1 MSVNNV
7 KLYGSLFMMNTED
20 QVTDYEKTE
29 PKKKTT
35 NVRKGIIH
43 RMSNEGLPFNLNSFF
58 IQLKLIMGK
67 ERKDSV

>member
-1 MSVNNV
+1 MQN
-7 KLYGSLFMMNTED
+7 MMVGNIQRRD
-20 QVTDYEKTE
+20 MY
-29 PKKKTT
+29 

-43 RMSNEGLPFNLNSFF
+43 RMSNEGCLFNLNSFF